1 MKRSYLC
8 RIWHYCYSVMSLR
21 QQVYR
26 IITVFMSYTAFYSS
40 KSSSLYK
47 TYAAYGIN
55 KTCTKCISMPY
66 AAFLNNVYA
75 RKGILN
81 NYLCHYEYLM
91 KLIMPYTAF

>member
-8 RIWHYCYSVMSLR
+8 RIWHYCYSIMSLR

-40 KSSSLYK
+40 KNSSLYK

-55 KTCTKCISMPY
+55 RLVLNVFLCPY

-81 NYLCHYEYLM
+81 N
-91 KLIMPYTAF
+91 

>member
-55 KTCTKCISMPY
+55 RLVLNVFLCPMRHFKYMFMSHTPFKIINY
-66 AAFLNNVYA
+66 ATMN
-75 RKGILN
+75 I
-81 NYLCHYEYLM
+81 
-91 KLIMPYTAF
+91 